1 MVREHRNKEGNAPR
15 AEDRYAQS
23 VPAVNVE
30 YDPLNTLRKEKAT
43 MAAAAGFYVSQQ
55 DARVILK
62 TLEYSRKKES

>member
-1 MVREHRNKEGNAPR
+1 
-15 AEDRYAQS
+15 

-55 DARVILK
+55 DVRVILK